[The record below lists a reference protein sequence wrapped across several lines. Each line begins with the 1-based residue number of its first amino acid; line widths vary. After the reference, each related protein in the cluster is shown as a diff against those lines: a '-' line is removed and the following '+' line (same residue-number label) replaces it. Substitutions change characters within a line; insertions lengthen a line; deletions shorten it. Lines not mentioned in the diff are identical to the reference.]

1 MPPITVTVVQ
11 VCFVI
16 NCSGEVNWGQIAL
29 SVKTNSLSLALF
41 FFFLCSWS
49 GYTWRDRQS
58 PPAAPLRSS
67 AIISWSWESD
77 NHCLEDNPQ
86 NSSSKCYFRLVRVF
100 EYQKFFFFFFTIFT
114 LAKTGG
120 NYTYVA
126 QGQRRRE
133 QCVIFVRTDL
143 NTAFYLKYWNGG
155 IVKLNGRSDLST
167 LFQKYTHTTVEKS
180 TFIDLISIG
189 KSEYSVNIW
198 LLFSCCKLKP
208 QNTWPTQWDSCH
220 INIYILNVM
229 LGHRN

>member
-100 EYQKFFFFFFTIFT
+100 EYQKVFFFF
-114 LAKTGG
+114 LLSSLL
-120 NYTYVA
+120 
-126 QGQRRRE
+126 RRLME
-133 QCVIFVRTDL
+133 IIPTW
-143 NTAFYLKYWNGG
+143 LK
-155 IVKLNGRSDLST
+155 GRGAVNNVWSLYNLIST
-167 LFQKYTHTTVEKS
+167 L
-180 TFIDLISIG
+180 
-189 KSEYSVNIW
+189 
-198 LLFSCCKLKP
+198 LFTW
-208 QNTWPTQWDSCH
+208 NTEMEVLSS
-220 INIYILNVM
+220 
-229 LGHRN
+229 

>member
-41 FFFLCSWS
+41 FFSLCSWS

-86 NSSSKCYFRLVRVF
+86 NSSIKCYFRLVRVF
-100 EYQKFFFFFFTIFT
+100 EYQKVLIFFYF
-114 LAKTGG
+114 LHSCEDWWKLYLRGSRAE
-120 NYTYVA
+120 A
-126 QGQRRRE
+126 QGTM
-133 QCVIFVRTDL
+133 CDL
-143 NTAFYLKYWNGG
+143 CTNWSQHCFLLEILKWRYCQ
-155 IVKLNGRSDLST
+155 VKLQVR
-167 LFQKYTHTTVEKS
+167 FKY
-180 TFIDLISIG
+180 FISKVHPHFCG
-189 KSEYSVNIW
+189 EEHV
-198 LLFSCCKLKP
+198 
-208 QNTWPTQWDSCH
+208 
-220 INIYILNVM
+220 
-229 LGHRN
+229 HRLDFNR